1 MQLRSKYKPSGTSL
15 LSKYALKF
23 ILLIVALFVII
34 IFLNKLEIPAQQ
46 ELIKQEISN
55 DKLIKLK

>member
-15 LSKYALKF
+15 LSKYVLKF
-23 ILLIVALFVII
+23 ILLIVALFAII